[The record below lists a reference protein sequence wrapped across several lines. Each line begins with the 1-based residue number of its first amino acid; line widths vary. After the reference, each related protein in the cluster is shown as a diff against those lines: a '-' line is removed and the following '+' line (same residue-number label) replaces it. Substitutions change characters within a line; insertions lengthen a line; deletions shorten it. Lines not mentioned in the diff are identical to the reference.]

1 MLLCVSYV
9 IMLETQGKDGCAMP
23 NKLLEFYQKNYA
35 KSRERLIASLPD
47 HLGPKTSPC
56 RRLVSGLDK
65 AEGTG
70 YNISTFDKG
79 GNILCQER
87 NPNSIR
93 KKS

>member
-1 MLLCVSYV
+1 
-9 IMLETQGKDGCAMP
+9 MP
-23 NKLLEFYQKNYA
+23 NKLQDFYQKNFA
-35 KSRERLIASLPD
+35 GLRESLIAGAPD
-47 HLGPKTSPC
+47 HQDPKTSPC

-65 AEGTG
+65 VEGTG